1 LFLFFA
7 FGEELQMREL
17 TYNEAALEAIAEEMR
32 SDPKIFYMSTDAL
45 PPLLKEF
52 GPQRVRATPI
62 TEAALTGMSIGAAG
76 SGFRPIVDWRQVTF
90 CFVAMDQIVNQAAK
104 IHYMFGGQVT
114 FPILYRAAVGGGGL
128 VAAQHSQSPYSM
140 FMNVAGLKM
149 FLPSTPYDMKGLL
162 KTAIRD
168 NNPVI
173 SFESSRLMGKKGPV
187 PEDDYTIPFGQADVK
202 REGSDVTVVALAW
215 LVHEA
220 LAAAEELAK
229 EGISVEIV
237 DPRTLVPLD
246 AATIRNSV
254 QKTGRLV
261 IADEAGPTAGFSA
274 EIAAIA
280 TEDAATFAR
289 LKAPVKRVCALQ
301 VPIPYSPVLESA
313 VFPDRNRII
322 AGIREVLQGGRSAAA
337 A

>member
-1 LFLFFA
+1 
-7 FGEELQMREL
+7 MREL
-17 TYNEAALEAIAEEMR
+17 TYNEAAVEAVAEEMR
-32 SDPKIFYMSTDAL
+32 RDPKIFYMSTDAL

-52 GPQRVRATPI
+52 GPQRIRATPI

-173 SFESSRLMGKKGPV
+173 SFESGRLMTRKGPV
-187 PEDDYTIPFGQADVK
+187 PDEDYTIPLGKAHIK

-229 EGISVEIV
+229 EGISVEVV

-246 AATIRNSV
+246 RETIRNSV

-261 IADEAGPTAGFSA
+261 IADEAGPTCGFSA
-274 EIAAIA
+274 EIAAVA
-280 TEDAATFAR
+280 TEDMATFAS
-289 LKAPVKRVCALQ
+289 LEAPVKRVCALQ
-301 VPIPYSPVLESA
+301 VPIPYSPILESH
-313 VFPDRNRII
+313 VFPDRKRII
-322 AGIREVLQGGRSAAA
+322 AGIREVLQGKRSDAAA
-337 A
+337 

>member
-1 LFLFFA
+1 
-7 FGEELQMREL
+7 MREL

-32 SDPKIFYMSTDAL
+32 RDPKIFYMSTDAL
-45 PPLLKEF
+45 PPLLNEF
-52 GPQRVRATPI
+52 GPQRIRATPI
-62 TEAALTGMSIGAAG
+62 TEAALTGMAIGAAG
-76 SGFRPIVDWRQVTF
+76 SGYRPIVDWRQVTF

-104 IHYMFGGQVT
+104 IHYMFGGQVS
-114 FPILYRAAVGGGGL
+114 FPILFRASVGGGGL

-149 FLPSTPYDMKGLL
+149 FLPSAPYDMKGLL

-173 SFESSRLMGKKGPV
+173 SFESGRLMGRKGPV
-187 PEDDYTIPFGQADVK
+187 PEEEYTIPLGQADVK

-220 LAAAEELAK
+220 LAAAETLAA

-246 AATIRNSV
+246 TETIRNSV
-254 QKTGRLV
+254 RKTGRLV

-274 EIAAIA
+274 EVAAIA

-301 VPIPYSPVLESA
+301 VPIPYSPVLENH

-322 AGIREVLQGGRSAAA
+322 AGIREVLGARGAAA

>member
-1 LFLFFA
+1 
-7 FGEELQMREL
+7 MREL
-17 TYNEAALEAIAEEMR
+17 TYNEAALEAVAEEMR
-32 SDPKIFYMSTDAL
+32 RDPKIFYMSTDAL

-52 GPQRVRATPI
+52 GADRIRATPI
-62 TEAALTGMSIGAAG
+62 TEAALTGMAIGAAG
-76 SGFRPIVDWRQVTF
+76 CGFRPIVDWRLVTF

-114 FPILYRAAVGGGGL
+114 FPVLYRAAVGGGGL
-128 VAAQHSQSPYSM
+128 TAAQHSQSPYSM

-149 FLPSTPYDMKGLL
+149 FLPSTPYDIKGLI

-168 NNPVI
+168 NNPVV
-173 SFESSRLMGKKGPV
+173 SFESGRLMTRKGPV
-187 PEDDYTIPFGQADVK
+187 PEDDYTIPLGKADVK

-220 LAAAEELAK
+220 LAAAEELAQ
-229 EGISVEIV
+229 EGISVEVV

-246 AATIRNSV
+246 REAIRSSV

-274 EIAAIA
+274 EVAAVV

-301 VPIPYSPVLESA
+301 VPIPYSPILENH
-313 VFPDRNRII
+313 VFPDRKRII
-322 AGIREVLQGGRSAAA
+322 AGIREVLDGRRPAAA
-337 A
+337 

>member
-1 LFLFFA
+1 
-7 FGEELQMREL
+7 MREL
-17 TYNEAALEAIAEEMR
+17 SYNEAGVEAVAEEMR
-32 SDPKIFYMSTDAL
+32 RDPKIFYLSTDPI
-45 PPLLKEF
+45 PPLLGEF
-52 GPQRVRATPI
+52 GDKRIRATPI
-62 TEAALTGMSIGAAG
+62 AEGALTGMAIGAAG
-76 SGFRPIVDWRQVTF
+76 CGFRPIVDWRQVTF

-114 FPILYRAAVGGGGL
+114 FPILFRASVGGGGQ

-173 SFESSRLMGKKGPV
+173 SFESSRLNTRKGPV
-187 PEDDYTIPFGQADVK
+187 PEEGYTIPLGKADIK
-202 REGSDVTVVALAW
+202 RDGNDVTVIALAW

-229 EGISVEIV
+229 EGISVEVV

-246 AATIRNSV
+246 TEGIRRSV

-274 EIAAIA
+274 EVAAVV
-280 TEDAATFAR
+280 TEDATTFAR
-289 LKAPVKRVCALQ
+289 LAAPVKRVCALQ
-301 VPIPYSPVLESA
+301 VPIPYSPVLENH
-313 VFPDRNRII
+313 VFPDRKRII
-322 AGIREVLQGGRSAAA
+322 DGVHEVLQARGSAEVA
-337 A
+337 

>member
-1 LFLFFA
+1 
-7 FGEELQMREL
+7 MREL

-32 SDPKIFYMSTDAL
+32 RDPRIFYMSTDAIAS
-45 PPLLKEF
+45 LLTEF
-52 GPQRVRATPI
+52 GDTRVKATPI
-62 TEAALTGMSIGAAG
+62 TEAAFTGMDIGAAG
-76 SGFRPIVDWRQVTF
+76 CGFRPIADWRQVTF

-104 IHYMFGGQVT
+104 IHYMFGGQVP
-114 FPILYRAAVGGGGL
+114 FPILFRASVGGGGL

-173 SFESSRLMGKKGPV
+173 SFESSRLMGRKGPV
-187 PEDDYTIPFGQADVK
+187 PDEDYAIPFGQADVK

-246 AATIRNSV
+246 IHTIRDSV
-254 QKTGRLV
+254 QKTRRLV
-261 IADEAGPTAGFSA
+261 IADEAGPTCGFSA
-274 EIAAIA
+274 EVAAII

-301 VPIPYSPVLESA
+301 VPIPYSPVLENH

-322 AGIREVLQGGRSAAA
+322 AGVREVLQARGPAAA

>member
-1 LFLFFA
+1 
-7 FGEELQMREL
+7 MREL
-17 TYNEAALEAIAEEMR
+17 TYNEAAVEAIAEEMR
-32 SDPKIFYMSTDAL
+32 RDRKIFYMSTDAL

-52 GPQRVRATPI
+52 GPTRIRATPI
-62 TEAALTGMSIGAAG
+62 TEAALTGMGIGAAG

-114 FPILYRAAVGGGGL
+114 FPLLFRASVGGGGR

-173 SFESSRLMGKKGPV
+173 PLGV
-187 PEDDYTIPFGQADVK
+187 ADVK

-220 LAAAEELAK
+220 LAAAEALTAD
-229 EGISVEIV
+229 GISVEVV

-246 AATIRNSV
+246 AETIRHSV
-254 QKTGRLV
+254 RKTGRLV

-274 EIAAIA
+274 EVAALV

-301 VPIPYSPVLESA
+301 VPIPYSPVLENH

-322 AGIREVLQGGRSAAA
+322 TGIHEVLRLRGSAGAGGE
-337 A
+337 

>member
-1 LFLFFA
+1 
-7 FGEELQMREL
+7 MREL

-32 SDPKIFYMSTDAL
+32 RDPKIFYLSTDAL

-52 GPQRVRATPI
+52 GDQRIRATPI
-62 TEAALTGMSIGAAG
+62 AEAALTGMAIGAAG

-114 FPILYRAAVGGGGL
+114 FPILYRASVGGGGQ

-149 FLPSTPYDMKGLL
+149 FLPSTPHDMKGLL

-173 SFESSRLMGKKGPV
+173 SFESSRLMGLKGPV
-187 PEDDYTIPFGQADVK
+187 PDGDYAIPLGQAEVK
-202 REGSDVTVVALAW
+202 REGRDVTIVALAW

-220 LAAAEELAK
+220 LAAAEELDK
-229 EGISVEIV
+229 EGVSVEIV

-274 EIAAIA
+274 EVAAVA

-301 VPIPYSPVLESA
+301 VPIPYSPILENQ

-322 AGIREVLQGGRSAAA
+322 AGIREVLRGTR
-337 A
+337 

>member
-1 LFLFFA
+1 
-7 FGEELQMREL
+7 MREL
-17 TYNEAALEAIAEEMR
+17 TYNQAALEAVAEEMR
-32 SDPKIFYMSTDAL
+32 RDDKIFYMSTD
-45 PPLLKEF
+45 PIGPLLREF
-52 GPQRVRATPI
+52 GGERIRATPI
-62 TEAALTGMSIGAAG
+62 TEAALTGMAIGAAG
-76 SGFRPIVDWRQVTF
+76 CGFRPIVDWRQVTF

-114 FPILYRAAVGGGGL
+114 FPVLYRASVGGGGR

-149 FLPSTPYDMKGLL
+149 FLPSTPYDIKGLL

-173 SFESSRLMGKKGPV
+173 SFESSRLLGKKGPV
-187 PEDDYTIPFGQADVK
+187 PEEDYTIPFGQADIK
-202 REGSDVTVVALAW
+202 REGYDVRVVTLAW

-220 LAAAEELAK
+220 LAAADELARD
-229 EGISVEIV
+229 GISVEVV

-246 AATIRNSV
+246 AETIRRSV

-261 IADEAGPTAGFSA
+261 VADEAGPTAGFSA
-274 EIAAIA
+274 EVAAVV
-280 TEDAATFAR
+280 TEDPATFAR

-301 VPIPYSPVLESA
+301 VPIPYSPVLENH
-313 VFPDRNRII
+313 VFPDRGRIM
-322 AGIREVLQGGRSAAA
+322 AAVHEALQGRGSAAA

>member
-1 LFLFFA
+1 
-7 FGEELQMREL
+7 MREL
-17 TYNEAALEAIAEEMR
+17 TYNEAALEAITEEMR
-32 SDPKIFYMSTDAL
+32 RDPKIFYMSTDAIG
-45 PPLLKEF
+45 PLLQEF
-52 GPQRVRATPI
+52 GKTRIKVTPI
-62 TEAALTGMSIGAAG
+62 TEAAFTSIGIGAAG
-76 SGFRPIVDWRQVTF
+76 CGFRPIVEWRQVTF

-104 IHYMFGGQVT
+104 IHYMFGGQVN
-114 FPILYRAAVGGGGL
+114 FPLLFRASVGGGGK

-149 FLPSTPYDMKGLL
+149 FLPSTPYDMKGLI

-173 SFESSRLMGKKGPV
+173 SFESGRLMGRKGPV
-187 PEDDYTIPFGQADVK
+187 PEEDYTIPLGVADVK

-220 LAAAEELAK
+220 LAAAETLAA
-229 EGISVEIV
+229 EGISVEVV

-246 AATIRNSV
+246 AATIRASV

-261 IADEAGPTAGFSA
+261 IADEAGQTAGFSA
-274 EIAAIA
+274 EIAALA
-280 TEDAATFAR
+280 TEDAATLAR

-301 VPIPYSPVLESA
+301 VPIPYSPVLESH
-313 VFPDRNRII
+313 VFPDRKRIM
-322 AGIREVLQGGRSAAA
+322 AGVREVLEGRRPAEAA
-337 A
+337 

>member
-1 LFLFFA
+1 
-7 FGEELQMREL
+7 MREL

-32 SDPKIFYMSTDAL
+32 RDPKIFYMSTDAL
-45 PPLLKEF
+45 PPLLEEF
-52 GPQRVRATPI
+52 GDQRIRATPI
-62 TEAALTGMSIGAAG
+62 TEAALTGMAIGAAG

-128 VAAQHSQSPYSM
+128 VAAQHSQSPYSI
-140 FMNVAGLKM
+140 FMNLAGLKM

-168 NNPVI
+168 NNPVV
-173 SFESSRLMGKKGPV
+173 SFESSRLMARKGPV
-187 PEDDYTIPFGQADVK
+187 PEDDYTIPFGKADVK
-202 REGSDVTVVALAW
+202 REGDQVTVVALAW

-229 EGISVEIV
+229 EGVSVEIV

-246 AATIRNSV
+246 TDTIRASV

-261 IADEAGPTAGFSA
+261 IADEAGPTAGFAA
-274 EIAAIA
+274 EVAAVVS
-280 TEDAATFAR
+280 EDAATFAR
-289 LKAPVKRVCALQ
+289 LKGPVKRVCALQ
-301 VPIPYSPVLESA
+301 VPIPYSPVLENH
-313 VFPDRNRII
+313 VFPDREKIT
-322 AGIREVLQGGRSAAA
+322 AGVREVMRGRRSAEAA
-337 A
+337 

>member
-1 LFLFFA
+1 
-7 FGEELQMREL
+7 MREL

-32 SDPKIFYMSTDAL
+32 KDPKIFYMSTDAL

-52 GPQRVRATPI
+52 GPERIRATPI

-76 SGFRPIVDWRQVTF
+76 CGFRPIVDWRQVTF

-114 FPILYRAAVGGGGL
+114 FPILYRASVGGGGL

-149 FLPSTPYDMKGLL
+149 FLPSTPHDIKGLL

-173 SFESSRLMGKKGPV
+173 SFESSRLMGRKGPV
-187 PEDDYTIPFGQADVK
+187 PEEEYTIPLGVADVK
-202 REGSDVTVVALAW
+202 RAGTDVTVVALAW

-220 LAAAEELAK
+220 LAAAEELDK

-246 AATIRNSV
+246 RDAIRNSV

-289 LKAPVKRVCALQ
+289 LQAPVKRVCALQ
-301 VPIPYSPVLESA
+301 VPIPYSPVLENH
-313 VFPDRNRII
+313 VFPDKTRII
-322 AGIREVLQGGRSAAA
+322 AGIREALQGGRRAVAA
-337 A
+337 

>member
-1 LFLFFA
+1 
-7 FGEELQMREL
+7 MREL

-32 SDPKIFYMSTDAL
+32 LDPKIFYMSTDAL

-52 GPQRVRATPI
+52 GGQRIRATPI
-62 TEAALTGMSIGAAG
+62 TEAALTGMGIGAAG
-76 SGFRPIVDWRQVTF
+76 CGFRPIVDWRQVTF

-114 FPILYRAAVGGGGL
+114 FPILFRASVGGGGQ

-173 SFESSRLMGKKGPV
+173 SFESGRLMGRKGEV
-187 PEDDYTIPFGQADVK
+187 PEEDYAIPLGVADVK
-202 REGSDVTVVALAW
+202 REGSDVTVVAVAW

-220 LAAAEELAK
+220 LAAAETLAA
-229 EGISVEIV
+229 EGISVEVV

-246 AATIRNSV
+246 AETIRESV
-254 QKTGRLV
+254 RKTGRLV
-261 IADEAGPTAGFSA
+261 VADEAGPTAGFSA
-274 EIAAIA
+274 EVAAVV
-280 TEDAATFAR
+280 TEDAATFSR

-313 VFPDRNRII
+313 VFPDRGRVI
-322 AGIREVLQGGRSAAA
+322 AGVREVLHGQRTAAA